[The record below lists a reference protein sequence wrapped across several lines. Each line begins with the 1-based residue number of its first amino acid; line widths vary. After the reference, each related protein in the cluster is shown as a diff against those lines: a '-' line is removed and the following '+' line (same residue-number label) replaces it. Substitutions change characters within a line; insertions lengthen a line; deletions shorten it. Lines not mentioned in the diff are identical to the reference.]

1 MVREQFYSLASFVVN
16 QFLEQKSD
24 PTRSPLSGFREALR
38 LVAEDESATIEE
50 RAAIL
55 EFDANLPRDKA
66 ERTSI
71 ALSLR
76 FRDS

>member
-1 MVREQFYSLASFVVN
+1 MCRFVIALVTPVR
-16 QFLEQKSD
+16 EQKSD
-24 PTRSPLSGFREALR
+24 PTSFAVSGFREALR
-38 LVAEDESATIEE
+38 LVAEDESVAIEE

-66 ERTSI
+66 ERAAI

-76 FRDS
+76 GSDS